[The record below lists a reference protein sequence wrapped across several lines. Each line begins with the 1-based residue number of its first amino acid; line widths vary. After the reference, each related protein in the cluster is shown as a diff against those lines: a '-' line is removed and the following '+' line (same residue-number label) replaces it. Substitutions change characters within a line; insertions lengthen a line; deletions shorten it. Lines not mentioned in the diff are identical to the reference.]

1 VLTGRYNPAGR
12 LPVTFY
18 KDVSQLPDFQD
29 YSMKGRTY
37 RYFQD
42 TPLYPFGHGLSYTTF
57 RYGKAK
63 ADAKKLPAGHTLT
76 LSIPLKNSGKM
87 DGEEVV
93 QVYIRRL
100 ADTDGPIKSLRAFRR
115 VALRAGEK
123 QNVQIELPAEA
134 FETFDTGTNTMRVL
148 PGEYDIMYGGT
159 SDSKA
164 LRHLSVTLE

>member
-1 VLTGRYNPAGR
+1 
-12 LPVTFY
+12 
-18 KDVSQLPDFQD
+18 
-29 YSMKGRTY
+29 
-37 RYFQD
+37 
-42 TPLYPFGHGLSYTTF
+42 
-57 RYGKAK
+57 
-63 ADAKKLPAGHTLT
+63 
-76 LSIPLKNSGKM
+76 M

-93 QVYIRRL
+93 QVYIRRQ

-115 VALRAGEK
+115 VTLRAGEK